1 MKIAAVLLFVGIIGL
16 GVAGFLYWQSL
27 KGTPQYSLALLVDAA
42 RRDDQ
47 AAVGELVDTDAV
59 VDDLMPQIMDKAV
72 ELYGRGLPP
81 AVIAKVS
88 SVAQPLMPA
97 VKERAK
103 AELPKLIRDKTERF
117 AGISFVSMVL
127 GADRYLD
134 IAIEGENATVKS
146 KDPQHSVEVK
156 MKRNGDRWK
165 IVGVRD
171 EKLATEIAQKIGQ
184 EIMALASASRSG
196 GINPGNKNVQELIR
210 KAQEIFK

>member
-1 MKIAAVLLFVGIIGL
+1 MKIAAVLLFVGSLVLAVSGI
-16 GVAGFLYWQSL
+16 LYWQSL
-27 KGTPQYSLALLVDAA
+27 KDEPQYSLALLVDAA

-47 AAVGELVDTDAV
+47 STVAELVDSDAV

-88 SVAQPLMPA
+88 AVAAPLMPA

-103 AELPKLIRDKTERF
+103 AELPRLIREKTERF
-117 AGISFVSMVL
+117 AGVSFVSMVV
-127 GADRYLD
+127 GANRYLD
-134 IAIEGENATVKS
+134 IKIEGENAVVKS
-146 KDPQHSVEVK
+146 KDPQQSVEVK

-171 EKLATEIAQKIGQ
+171 DKLATQIAQKIGQ